1 MGASKHFFTDL
12 REGEQYVNISIS
24 FRSYLDFKAR
34 YEDEK
39 DYTVNHIK
47 QVNKAH
53 KEHEGLSALYK
64 EKRKLS
70 QEIQKLEQKL
80 NHHVKQ

>member
-12 REGEQYVNISIS
+12 REGEEYANVSMSIGV
-24 FRSYLDFKAR
+24 YIDFKAR

-47 QVNKAH
+47 QVNKSH
-53 KEHEGLSALYK
+53 KEHEGLIALYK

-80 NHHVKQ
+80 NHHVK